1 LDFNLNLKKKQMKK
15 ILNKYTIGSLFV
27 VFAMAS
33 CSKSFITK
41 SPNTALLTSEAIGN
55 ASALQGALN
64 GAYNEL
70 GITAVYGRDF
80 PVIGDLMADNTYV
93 QTKNSNRYISQYNYS
108 VTAVDAIPGET
119 WPSCYAAILRVNQIL
134 ATTLTGTDIDPIK
147 AQAYAIRA
155 LMYFKLVTYFATPY
169 TADSSALGVPLV
181 LAYSPYALPTRNT
194 VGEVYAQIVS
204 DLKAAIPIAPAY
216 VNSVTLNKYAIEG
229 LLARVYL
236 YMGDYVDAESTAAD
250 VINNSGFTLVTPANL
265 VAFWANPGIHTDQVE
280 VMFEIDQ
287 DVLVN
292 NGFDNLG
299 GIYVNGYADLY
310 CSYQLD
316 SLYSPTDARG
326 LLIYPGTTAAG
337 TSAFVV
343 NKYPNG
349 ENTDPDNP
357 KVIRLAEVYL
367 IGAEA
372 AARNND
378 ITNAQ
383 GWLNTLMANR
393 DPSITYTDVG
403 QALINDV
410 ILERRKELA
419 FEGDRFF
426 DLNRLGLPII
436 REPNAAALPAGPNN
450 VNLIIPYP
458 DNRRV
463 APIPYAEIQANPNI
477 ASQQN
482 PGY

>member
-1 LDFNLNLKKKQMKK
+1 MKK
-15 ILNKYTIGSLFV
+15 IINKYTIGSLFV
-27 VFAMAS
+27 VLAMTS

-41 SPNTALLTSEAIGN
+41 TPNTSLLTSQAIGN
-55 ASALQGALN
+55 ASALQGALT

-70 GITAVYGRDF
+70 DQVAVYGRDF

-93 QTKNSNRYISQYNYS
+93 QLKNSNRYISQYNYS
-108 VTAVDAIPGET
+108 VTKVDAVPGEV
-119 WPSCYAAILRVNQIL
+119 WPSCYAAILRVNQVL
-134 ATTLTGTDIDPIK
+134 ATTLTGTDIDQIK

-169 TADSSALGVPLV
+169 TSDTSALGVPLV
-181 LAYSPYALPTRNT
+181 LSYSPYALPTRNS
-194 VGEVYAQIVS
+194 VGEIYTQIVS
-204 DLKAAIPIAPAY
+204 DLKAALPIAPPY

-236 YMGDYVDAESTAAD
+236 YMGDYTDAETTAAD
-250 VINNSGFTLVTPANL
+250 VINNGGFTLVTPANL
-265 VAFWANPGIHTDQVE
+265 VSFWDNPGIHTDQVE
-280 VMFEIDQ
+280 VMFELDE

-299 GIYVNGYADLY
+299 GIYVNGYSDLY

-326 LLIYPGTTAAG
+326 LLIVPGNTAAG
-337 TSAFVV
+337 TPALVV

-349 ENTDPDNP
+349 ASADPDNP

-378 ITNAQ
+378 VTNAQ
-383 GWLNTLMANR
+383 GWLNALMANR

-403 QALINDV
+403 QTLINDV

-426 DLNRLGLPII
+426 DLNRLGLPIN
-436 REPNAAALPAGPNN
+436 REQNAGALPAGPNN

-458 DNRRV
+458 DSRRV
-463 APIPYAEIQANPNI
+463 APIPNAEIQANPNI
-477 ASQQN
+477 ASEQN

>member
-1 LDFNLNLKKKQMKK
+1 MKK

-27 VFAMAS
+27 VVAMAS

-41 SPNTALLTSEAIGN
+41 SPDTALLTSEAIGN

-70 GITAVYGRDF
+70 GVTSVYGRDF
-80 PVIGDLMADNTYV
+80 PVIGDLMADNIYV

-108 VTAVDAIPGET
+108 VTAVDAVPGET

-134 ATTLTGTDIDPIK
+134 ATTLTGSDIDPIK

-169 TADSSALGVPLV
+169 TVDTSALGVPLV

-204 DLKAAIPIAPAY
+204 DLKAAIPIAPPY
-216 VNSVTLNKYAIEG
+216 VNSVTLNQYAIEG

-236 YMGDYVDAESTAAD
+236 YMGDYTDAETTAAD
-250 VINNSGFTLVTPANL
+250 VISNSGFSLVNQANL
-265 VAFWANPGIHTDQVE
+265 VAFWANPGIHTDQTE
-280 VMFEIDQ
+280 VMFELDQ

-299 GIYVNGYADLY
+299 GIFVNGYADLY
-310 CSYQLD
+310 CSGQLD
-316 SLYSPTDARG
+316 SLYSPKDVRG
-326 LLIYPGTTAAG
+326 QLIYPGNTAAG
-337 TSAFVV
+337 AAAFVV

-357 KVIRLAEVYL
+357 KVIRLAEVVP
-367 IGAEA
+367 
-372 AARNND
+372 D
-378 ITNAQ
+378 
-383 GWLNTLMANR
+383 
-393 DPSITYTDVG
+393 
-403 QALINDV
+403 
-410 ILERRKELA
+410 RRRGGRQEQ
-419 FEGDRFF
+419 RYQQRS
-426 DLNRLGLPII
+426 RLRG
-436 REPNAAALPAGPNN
+436 
-450 VNLIIPYP
+450 
-458 DNRRV
+458 
-463 APIPYAEIQANPNI
+463 
-477 ASQQN
+477 
-482 PGY
+482 